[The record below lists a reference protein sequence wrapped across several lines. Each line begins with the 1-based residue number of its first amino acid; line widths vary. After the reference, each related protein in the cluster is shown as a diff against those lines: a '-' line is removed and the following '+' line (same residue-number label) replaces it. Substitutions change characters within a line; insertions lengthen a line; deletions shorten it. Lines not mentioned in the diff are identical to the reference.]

1 MLAFRSELDSGFL
14 WHIHIHTHIHILT
27 DSMDQ
32 PFTGDHHFTGTTDI
46 AFLPLCFDLL
56 PQPLFD
62 FSAFL
67 DVTGFKLRPFL
78 WAQLKTGV
86 ANGCI
91 SFARH
96 TLPAHVFPLPHQIAL
111 FRGHLHPKLS
121 VAPEVLTGVRRHCE
135 PALSYTLRGRLPM

>member
-1 MLAFRSELDSGFL
+1 MRSWRFCNGTLAGLIDLKFL
-14 WHIHIHTHIHILT
+14 FQLLNQCR
-27 DSMDQ
+27 D
-32 PFTGDHHFTGTTDI
+32 F
-46 AFLPLCFDLL
+46 FLPLCFDLL

-86 ANGCI
+86 ANGCV

-96 TLPAHVFPLPHQIAL
+96 NLPAHVFPLPHQIAL

-135 PALSYTLRGRLPM
+135 PALSYTLRGRLPMRRPMELT